1 MLLAQNSNFLLVIE
15 KWLSNKERSMAE
27 EGNATKWY
35 EELTL
40 ILGWL
45 LITLY
50 VVTPTQ
56 IFSHVLLQKFQILLK
71 MNLGFFYIWCYFINE
86 FEDSIR
92 MNNS

>member
-1 MLLAQNSNFLLVIE
+1 M
-15 KWLSNKERSMAE
+15 ERSMAE
-27 EGNATKWY
+27 EGNATKRY

-71 MNLGFFYIWCYFINE
+71 MNLGFSTYGVILLTNLRIA
-86 FEDSIR
+86 
-92 MNNS
+92 